1 MGRTPF
7 KMKGSPMQ
15 RNFRIGSPVK
25 DTPHT
30 TTEDHAK
37 HKHPYINEAGIV
49 DQKKKAAYLLEK
61 KKEREEIEGGG
72 SSFSGE

>member
-1 MGRTPF
+1 MGNTPF
-7 KMKGSPMQ
+7 KMKGSPMK
-15 RNFRIGSPVK
+15 RNFGIGSPVK

-30 TTEDHAK
+30 TTTSHAK

-61 KKEREEIEGGG
+61 KKENVEIEGGG
-72 SSFSGE
+72 SSVGGE